1 MGSQKLI
8 QLTSR
13 AAIRRSRPQQLQL
26 QPTIV
31 FKPMGQKRSLSAVSD
46 GKKRK
51 VVRDPRKGSKGTK
64 AQMLVRMEEE
74 ENNRRL
80 QEIRNGDEKRL
91 PFSPSYENEQSVG
104 SSLGSYALAGAGMAL
119 GFTLVRVVFG
129 V

>member
-8 QLTSR
+8 QITAR
-13 AAIRRSRPQQLQL
+13 ATIRRSRQQQLQL
-26 QPTIV
+26 QPMIV
-31 FKPMGQKRSLSAVSD
+31 FKRMGQERSLSAVPG

-64 AQMLVRMEEE
+64 VQTLVRMEEE

-80 QEIRNGDEKRL
+80 QEIHNGDEKRL
-91 PFSPSYENEQSVG
+91 PFGPSYENEQSVG